1 MSHSYFHLYMLSKCF
16 ITNDFGS
23 GSLHNGPTGNMHIF
37 RIDYYGQKTFVYLPK
52 TRSNPITES
61 KLRIYMMVIDS
72 DSNYKILKLRL
83 CLTLKILV
91 L

>member
-1 MSHSYFHLYMLSKCF
+1 MLSKCF
-16 ITNDFGS
+16 ITNDVGS
-23 GSLHNGPTGNMHIF
+23 GSLHNGPTGNMHIL
-37 RIDYYGQKTFVYLPK
+37 RIDYYSQKTFVYLPK